1 MQEAPYMKKVSPIL
15 YVTACIALLV
25 TVGIL
30 YLRNQTGGTALLS
43 TYTTPITTAQTVPV
57 TESSFPIDINTA
69 DITELMAVPGIGQ
82 VYAQRI
88 LDYRTVNG
96 PFQNISELLNIAG
109 IGQKRLEAIL
119 PYITIGGNNE
129 DTGC

>member
-1 MQEAPYMKKVSPIL
+1 MQEVPYMKKVSPIL

-82 VYAQRI
+82 VYDQRI